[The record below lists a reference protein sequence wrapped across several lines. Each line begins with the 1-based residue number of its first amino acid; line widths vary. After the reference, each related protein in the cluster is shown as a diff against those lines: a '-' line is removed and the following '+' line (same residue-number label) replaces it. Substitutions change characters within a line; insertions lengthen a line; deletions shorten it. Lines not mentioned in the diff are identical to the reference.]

1 MKYKHWSRLP
11 VSENDA
17 HPLPKGRLFERM
29 VTIAIFKDPL
39 YAYLT
44 RTFLNAEGIESFVSD
59 KETCS
64 STNLFSRASSGY
76 RIRVKESQ
84 AAKAVNI
91 LKLEIEK

>member
-17 HPLPKGRLFERM
+17 VPLPEGRLFEKL
-29 VTIAIFKDPL
+29 VTIAIFKDPF

-44 RTFLNAEGIESFVSD
+44 RTFLDAEGIESFVTD
-59 KETCS
+59 QDTCS
-64 STNLFSRASSGY
+64 STNLFSRAKSGY

-84 AAKAVNI
+84 VAKAVNI